1 MLVARNKLRV
11 VARNKLRWC
20 KRGITLAWKIILL
33 SKGLKDVKCRLFYF
47 VRMET
52 YCSWVHQTGLN
63 NPECRHNA
71 CTMEYTVRFDS
82 ETLQQYNLYTTL
94 TVCSLECIVAISELC
109 ATKTDQFHKLQKPT
123 QQQLTRGH
131 CTDINVKTAVYMH
144 VNGDVQDSTFKTA
157 KIIKS
162 YYHHNIAWMSVCCCL
177 RFVSHCMLPL
187 AI

>member
-1 MLVARNKLRV
+1 
-11 VARNKLRWC
+11 
-20 KRGITLAWKIILL
+20 
-33 SKGLKDVKCRLFYF
+33 
-47 VRMET
+47 
-52 YCSWVHQTGLN
+52 
-63 NPECRHNA
+63 
-71 CTMEYTVRFDS
+71 MEYTVRFDS

-157 KIIKS
+157 KIIKDHITTITLLECQCAVA
-162 YYHHNIAWMSVCCCL
+162 YDLLVTACC
-177 RFVSHCMLPL
+177 R
-187 AI
+187 